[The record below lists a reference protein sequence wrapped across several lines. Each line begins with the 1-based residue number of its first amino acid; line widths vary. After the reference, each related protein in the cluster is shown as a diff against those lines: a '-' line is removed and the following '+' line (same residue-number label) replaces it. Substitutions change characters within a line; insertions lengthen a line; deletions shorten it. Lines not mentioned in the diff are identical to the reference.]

1 MIGIWIAIAALVAGV
16 AGLAVPHLRRR
27 RALAR
32 LEARE
37 ALDANAF
44 YERFYAATQLPRPG
58 VLQLLQEVADTLH
71 VPAAKLRPDDR
82 FGQDI
87 GTYWITSDHLDRL
100 ALKGRERAKALG
112 LSVDFRNLKTLDDYI
127 RCFAR

>member
-1 MIGIWIAIAALVAGV
+1 MNGIWIAIAALAAGV
-16 AGLAVPHLRRR
+16 AGVGIPHLRRR
-27 RALAR
+27 RALAQ

-37 ALDANAF
+37 SLEADAF
-44 YERFYAATQLPRPG
+44 YERFYAATQFPRAA

-82 FGQDI
+82 FGKDI
-87 GTYWITSDHLDRL
+87 GTYWITSDHLDL
-100 ALKGRERAKALG
+100 LEVKGRERAKALG
-112 LSVDFRNLKTLDDYI
+112 LSVDFQSLKTLDDYI